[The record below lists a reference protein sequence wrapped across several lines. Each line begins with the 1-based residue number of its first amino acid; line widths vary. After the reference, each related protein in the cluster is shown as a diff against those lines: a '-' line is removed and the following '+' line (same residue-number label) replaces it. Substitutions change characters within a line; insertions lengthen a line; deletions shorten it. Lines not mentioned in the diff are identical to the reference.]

1 MSRFSHV
8 DKNCSPIPKKKKK
21 DKKAWNKGKGK
32 TKSRETNCVC
42 LFDVIVL
49 VFRIHHK
56 FSSIYE
62 LTKILSNICFP
73 FAGRR
78 YSKGIA

>member
-8 DKNCSPIPKKKKK
+8 DKNCSPIPKKIKK

-42 LFDVIVL
+42 LVDVIV
-49 VFRIHHK
+49 V
-56 FSSIYE
+56 SV
-62 LTKILSNICFP
+62 SNSPQVLFHL
-73 FAGRR
+73 
-78 YSKGIA
+78 